1 LRGQAFLDLVRQTF
15 DELVI
20 PEAVFEEITA
30 RGQDKPGA
38 EDVRQSSWIRRESVQ
53 DRSLVEEM
61 PGKLNLGEREAI
73 ALAKESGG
81 YLLVDEIEARKE
93 ALRLGIRC
101 FGSLRVLKEAKDR
114 GFIKKAKPALD
125 EIIASGTYLS
135 DDLYQEFLRLVGEED
150 ISQP

>member
-1 LRGQAFLDLVRQTF
+1 
-15 DELVI
+15 
-20 PEAVFEEITA
+20 
-30 RGQDKPGA
+30 
-38 EDVRQSSWIRRESVQ
+38 
-53 DRSLVEEM
+53 M